1 VLVKRRVSTFLLK
14 GKTLVL
20 YPEIFLS
27 TVEGSMPIS
36 PEKPHMVGVSDRY
49 HGVGVDVM
57 HS

>member
-1 VLVKRRVSTFLLK
+1 MLVKPRVSTFLLK

-20 YPEIFLS
+20 YPEIFLL

-36 PEKPHMVGVSDRY
+36 PEKPHMVGVSYRY
-49 HGVGVDVM
+49 DGFGVDFM